1 MKIHAKISYFLALP
15 ALALVML
22 LPLTGCLFPDDGS
35 GGAVEGDPWN
45 DADHIDCEGKNYTW
59 SHLKGTWNYLASGG
73 VSGWITMTKYGQ
85 ITSWTDPSCEAWG
98 SNKRDADLDV
108 IVTCAGLVKMTGTS
122 TCAADPGA
130 AVRRT
135 VFKLKFDHDDARKL
149 TGIYYF
155 DYAGKAKAIYLYRT
169 N

>member
-1 MKIHAKISYFLALP
+1 MKIRSTISIFQALLAV
-15 ALALVML
+15 ALVML
-22 LPLTGCLFPDDGS
+22 LPLTGCLFPDEGS
-35 GGAVEGDPWN
+35 GGAVDGDPWN
-45 DADHIDCEGKNYTW
+45 DVDPTDCEGKNYTW

-73 VSGWITMTKYGQ
+73 VSGWITMNINGH
-85 ITSWTDPSCEAWG
+85 ITSWTDPRCEAWG
-98 SNKRDADLDV
+98 SNKREADLDV
-108 IVTCAGLVKMTGTS
+108 TVTCAGLVRMSGSSK
-122 TCAADPGA
+122 CAADPGA